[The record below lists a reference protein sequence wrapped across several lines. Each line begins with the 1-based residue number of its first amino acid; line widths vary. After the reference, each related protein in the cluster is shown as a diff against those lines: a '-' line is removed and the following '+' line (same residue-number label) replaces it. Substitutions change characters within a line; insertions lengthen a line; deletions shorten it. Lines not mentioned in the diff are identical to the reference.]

1 MERETIDLSNIEDLH
16 STCWGESICDNDS
29 DIIIYEFV
37 DSRIIDVDLEKC
49 YKTMEIVVQR
59 VSDKKY
65 FKFEYDYSYHWQSD
79 EVIAEE
85 VFPKEVTIT
94 IYE

>member
-1 MERETIDLSNIEDLH
+1 MERETIDLSNLEDVYRA
-16 STCWGESICDNDS
+16 CFEEGICDNES

-37 DSRIIDVDLEKC
+37 DSQIIDVELDKG

-65 FKFEYDYSYHWQSD
+65 FKFEYDYSYHWQPD